1 VHYLVVGAAGHAQE
15 VAWSL
20 REQTAARGER
30 ADLLFFDDRVA
41 PARLPSGLGEIVG
54 GLDAIA
60 AHVRPGATQLVL
72 GVGLPRVKATIVG
85 RLSPLGVPW
94 ATVIHPG
101 ATIGPNVTIGEG
113 SYIAA
118 GAILTVNVRI
128 GRFATINLH
137 CQVAHDGVLDDLV
150 TLHPD
155 THLSGNATI
164 GEGSELGTG
173 TLVIPGVRIG
183 CWAVLGAG
191 CVAVRSLDGGH
202 VYVGV
207 PAAVLQRGPGAHAAR
222 QAPQYRKENR
232 VTRRAR

>member
-1 VHYLVVGAAGHAQE
+1 MRYLVVGAAGHAQE

-20 REQTAARGER
+20 REQAAAQGER
-30 ADLLFFDDRVA
+30 ADLLFFDDHLPRA
-41 PARLPSGLGEIVG
+41 QLPSGLGEIVG

-60 AHVRPGATQLVL
+60 AHAQPDTTRLVL
-72 GVGLPRVKATIVG
+72 GIGLPRVKATIVG
-85 RLSPLGVPW
+85 RLSALGIPW

-101 ATIGPNVTIGEG
+101 ATIGPNVAIGQG
-113 SYIAA
+113 SYVAA

-137 CQVAHDGVLDDLV
+137 CQVAHDGVLEDLV

-155 THLSGNATI
+155 THLSGNVTV

-183 CWAVLGAG
+183 RWAVLGAG
-191 CVAVRSLDGGH
+191 CVAVRSLDGGG

-207 PAAVLQRGPGAHAAR
+207 PAAALRPNPRPGAAR
-222 QAPQYRKENR
+222 RAPRRRKETR